1 MANKGKTILQQLY
14 ENKLISS
21 KVNTFLDDGKTLE
34 FITKFINSQGLEI
47 SRSSVDNYKS
57 KREESIA
64 TNTPLGELL
73 DKRKRTG
80 NVLELSAYEDS
91 DEEGSLIATDTNNYT
106 DMPKSNRIL
115 SDLEI
120 LDKMESIGARTLDA
134 MTELDP
140 QLLLKVIEAKTKL
153 TGNVAGGITI
163 DGVKMIRLQ
172 QQALEAAYTEVLMQ
186 YIPEDKHEEVLQKM
200 GKAEQEFYDNMEL
213 GAEGRR
219 LKRVMKEAGIDF

>member
-1 MANKGKTILQQLY
+1 MANKGKTILQELY

-34 FITKFINSQGLEI
+34 FITKFINSQGINI

-64 TNTPLGELL
+64 TNVPLGELL

-80 NVLELSAYEDS
+80 NVLELAAYEDS
-91 DEEGSLIATDTNNYT
+91 DKEGSLISTDTNNNVDY
-106 DMPKSNRIL
+106 PKSNRIL
-115 SDLEI
+115 SDLEV
-120 LDKMESIGARTLDA
+120 LDKMESIGVQTLDS

-153 TGNVAGGITI
+153 TGNVSGGITI

-186 YIPEDKHEEVLQKM
+186 YIPEEKHEEVLEKM
-200 GKAEQEFYDNMEL
+200 GQAEQEFYDNMEL